1 MMEGRMTLQQAI
13 DHTWE
18 VYQKQVLRRAWSK
31 LHDVPKAEK
40 ENCERCAEEHK
51 QLHEWLYKLKRVAE
65 TTSAYQNASIDAE
78 VAMSVIETILE
89 EGEGT

>member
-1 MMEGRMTLQQAI
+1 MEDRMTLQQAI

-31 LHDVPKAEK
+31 LHTVSTKEMEECEK
-40 ENCERCAEEHK
+40 CAEEHK